1 MGAVGSRDSQERLE
15 RQPLLARYY
24 SHTHGGAPHLLPTAP
39 VTELA
44 KETKYDIINALDTT
58 LTREELGS
66 LEVYLALL
74 LPIVRKYREE
84 RRETA
89 SVYCFLLNRWQFLED
104 AENDLANARLNETRA
119 HACEMVATKIL
130 KAFSIR
136 QLIDVLT
143 YDFSPIKRKDVRSRL
158 YLPHFEGD
166 PSKDPMS
173 AIEVAISGKAK
184 YFMSNAMVQEIIRD
198 SDSDNLRQSGYKVH
212 EAVKAPSPKIQKHFS
227 DDNVFSFHDNL
238 YHGYVCKRS
247 SIDLG
252 GSDIMALSFALDEC
266 IELKDSGPSFYF
278 ESVWNLF
285 DVPIYLIFVGFI
297 GLRIAALT
305 GGSTELSHFAYDF
318 LGCNSILLW
327 PRLFAGL
334 DHYRFFGTMLIVLRQ
349 MLIDAMLFLALSFIF
364 YVGFLQA
371 FYVSANAKEEFMF
384 LFSVKVMEEVK
395 SDTLYEFQPPF
406 NILAGIVVWPCSLFY
421 SPEVVG
427 KISRI
432 LLRVFY
438 FPELVCIYIFEA
450 IVTKRKQQHLPVR
463 PGPVKHQQSYDA
475 VPYSSSTSGIPT
487 LKGLGNGQGEARI
500 HTTGDN
506 IESSAIPSILEG
518 DNESS
523 SSPSPSASNGTG
535 TDSFE
540 GFPTAPMPS
549 SSKQRLAPLN
559 TTDLTP
565 TRSHE
570 VMSPSF
576 ESICR
581 FRDASRASST
591 TGQRSRRDPNEDCQ
605 RCTMCSCRAP
615 TSAPTSAPYG
625 MKTARRLSN
634 APPLFAQFSSDA
646 TRPST
651 FQGSTLLE
659 SVYRMERG
667 SSGHGGG
674 VSVPSHL
681 DYHRHHEQS
690 HQHPPQHQL
699 EDEAQMPTRLR
710 ETEYNDMR
718 TRMDQIES
726 KLDRLMDSIAAL
738 AAANHQ
744 NH

>member
-1 MGAVGSRDSQERLE
+1 M
-15 RQPLLARYY
+15 P
-24 SHTHGGAPHLLPTAP
+24 
-39 VTELA
+39 
-44 KETKYDIINALDTT
+44 
-58 LTREELGS
+58 
-66 LEVYLALL
+66 
-74 LPIVRKYREE
+74 
-84 RRETA
+84 
-89 SVYCFLLNRWQFLED
+89 W
-104 AENDLANARLNETRA
+104 
-119 HACEMVATKIL
+119 
-130 KAFSIR
+130 
-136 QLIDVLT
+136 
-143 YDFSPIKRKDVRSRL
+143 
-158 YLPHFEGD
+158 
-166 PSKDPMS
+166 
-173 AIEVAISGKAK
+173 
-184 YFMSNAMVQEIIRD
+184 
-198 SDSDNLRQSGYKVH
+198 
-212 EAVKAPSPKIQKHFS
+212 
-227 DDNVFSFHDNL
+227 
-238 YHGYVCKRS
+238 CKRS
-247 SIDLG
+247 YIWMGEIVFFSNAIDNPQTCLNA
-252 GSDIMALSFALDEC
+252 SRQEIRTVTIYDSRDTKFMRLSRLRVPRYKSTFQMITFSAFMIIYTMVTFARDPQLTLAEVILDIMALSFALDEC

-371 FYVSANAKEEFMF
+371 FYTLHDNTKSYKEIAWLLLQVFLGSAFIGFEQSSNISAQFGTPLMVLFVAISVLMLYTLLISIFSQTFSEVSANAKEEFMF